1 MRLCHVG
8 SVGCRR
14 LFSRLFASV
23 KGTYTPPADNWQ
35 QQTIKDLLLRHK
47 IPDAAPSSTVVTQAS
62 DSEISVRAPQGAPLW
77 QMPAR
82 LLQQSGLKVLQEPP
96 HHQGDEAA
104 TAAAAAS
111 AASAEGASEGA
122 VSSIELQGWGSPE
135 YFSGRWVEEVASL
148 VFA

>member
-1 MRLCHVG
+1 M
-8 SVGCRR
+8 
-14 LFSRLFASV
+14 
-23 KGTYTPPADNWQ
+23 KGTYTPPADSWK

-47 IPDAAPSSTVVTQAS
+47 VPDAAPSTVVTQGS
-62 DSEISVRAPQGAPLW
+62 DSQISVRAPQGAPLW

-82 LLQQSGLKVLQEPP
+82 LLQQSGLKVLQEPEL
-96 HHQGDEAA
+96 HQGDVAA

-122 VSSIELQGWGSPE
+122 LSSVELQGWGSPE